1 MDIAAFLR
9 EYPPFDGLDED
20 AVSRAA
26 ARVAI
31 EFFAEGSLILEQAQ
45 QPSHSMYVV
54 RTGAVELLSEGRVL
68 DVLGPGELFGHP
80 SLVSGQ
86 PPAFSVRARE
96 DTLCYLLDEETA
108 TAVLATPPGLRFLS
122 RSLRARSAR
131 ALEGHSAERADPWR
145 AEVGSLVKRKA
156 VMCTPTE
163 SIRRVAQTMAKERI
177 SSVLVNGIGTGIG
190 TGLGIV
196 TDRDLRSRV
205 VAEGRSSDVPVS
217 EIMSSPAIS
226 IGERDL
232 VAEALQRML
241 EHGVH
246 HLVVE
251 RADGTLSGV
260 VTATDLMGLER
271 TTPFTMRSTIERAAD
286 VESLIV
292 AGRQIPDMVRA
303 LVDAAVDPVDVGH
316 VVGVTIDAL
325 TVRMIELQI
334 ERLGEPPVPWA
345 WLALGSQARH
355 EQALATDQDH
365 ALAYDPQDRDP
376 EEVDRWFADLA
387 EAVVAGVEA
396 SGIPRCKAGVS
407 ASEPS
412 WRRSVDAWTETFRGW
427 MTDQSAEGSMLTAI
441 AFDFRRIAGP
451 LPFDERLR
459 EIVAA
464 SPSLPIFLK
473 HLARNA
479 AATRPPTGF
488 LHDFVVEAKGEH
500 VGTLDAKH
508 GGITLVTGIARTFA
522 LAVGSTKIRTQERLR
537 DAAAAGRIDEED
549 RAGLEEAFRLL
560 WQIRLEHQTEA
571 VRAGARPDDFVDPKR
586 LGPITRQGLKSAFR
600 LIDSVQRGMAVEF
613 GVATR

>member
-1 MDIAAFLR
+1 MDVAAFLG

-20 AVSRAA
+20 AVARAA
-26 ARVAI
+26 THVAI
-31 EFFAEGSLILEQAQ
+31 EFFSEGSLILEQAR

-80 SLVSGQ
+80 SLVSGE

-122 RSLRARSAR
+122 GSLRARSAR
-131 ALEGHSAERADPWR
+131 ALEGHTAERADPWR
-145 AEVGSLVKRKA
+145 AEVGSLVKRKP
-156 VMCTPTE
+156 VMCAPTE
-163 SIRRVAQTMAKERI
+163 SIRHVAQTMAKERI
-177 SSVLVNGIGTGIG
+177 SSVLVDGIETGV
-190 TGLGIV
+190 GIV

-205 VAEGRSSDVPVS
+205 VAEGRSTDAPVS
-217 EIMSSPAIS
+217 EITSSPAIS

-232 VAEALQRML
+232 IAEALQRML

-260 VTATDLMGLER
+260 VTATDLMGFER
-271 TTPFTMRSTIERAAD
+271 TTPFAMRSTIERAAD
-286 VESLIV
+286 VESLIA

-334 ERLGEPPVPWA
+334 ERFGEPPVPWA

-376 EEVDRWFADLA
+376 EEVDRFFADLA
-387 EAVVAGVEA
+387 DAVVAGVEA

-407 ASEPS
+407 ASESS
-412 WRRSVDAWTETFRGW
+412 WRRSVDSWIETFRGW
-427 MTDQSAEGSMLTAI
+427 MTDQSAEGSMFTAI

-459 EIVAA
+459 QIVAA

-500 VGTLDAKH
+500 VGTLDTKH
-508 GGITLVTGIARTFA
+508 GGITLVTSIARTYA

-537 DAAAAGRIDEED
+537 DASAAGRIREED

-571 VRAGARPDDFVDPKR
+571 VRAGAQPDDFVDPKR